1 MRKAFR
7 RGLVVGKFSPLHLGH
22 ELLIHEALAQCE
34 QLTLL
39 SYSLPELSGCE
50 APRRQRWL
58 QARFAE
64 VPALVVTPA
73 HIQAWRGEGKVL
85 PDLPHN
91 EAPDHQQRQ
100 FVAELCQVVLG
111 STVDAVFTSES
122 YGDGFAAHLARCFGH
137 PVQHVCVDQARSAVP
152 ISGTRLR
159 EDPHGLK
166 GFLAPPVYADF
177 VERIVLLGGESTGKS
192 SLAAALAQALGSVHV
207 AEFGREHW
215 LAKDGAL
222 EYHDL
227 LHIGRTQVAHE
238 NAAAEG
244 ANRYL
249 VCDTSPL
256 TTLFY
261 SGAMF
266 GRAEPELQRLA
277 ERPYAHTFLCADD
290 FPFVQDGTRQDD
302 SFRRRQQAWYRD
314 ELQRRGWA
322 YQELRGCLAERVGC
336 VLDMLQHRAP
346 QA

>member
-22 ELLIHEALAQCE
+22 ELLIREALAQCE
-34 QLTLL
+34 QLYLL
-39 SYSLPELSGCE
+39 SYSLPELPGCE
-50 APRRQRWL
+50 APRRERWL
-58 QARFAE
+58 QARFAD

-73 HIQAWRGEGKVL
+73 SIQAWRGEGKVL
-85 PDLPHN
+85 PDLPYN
-91 EAPDHQQRQ
+91 EAPDNQQRQ

-111 STVDAVFTSES
+111 TTVDAVFTSES
-122 YGDGFAAHLARCFGH
+122 YGDGFAAHLAACFGH

-166 GFLAPPVYADF
+166 GFLAPQVYADF

-207 AEFGREHW
+207 AEYGRECW
-215 LAKDGAL
+215 LARGGSLHYD
-222 EYHDL
+222 DL
-227 LHIGRTQVAHE
+227 LHIGLTQVEHE
-238 NAAAEG
+238 NAAAER
-244 ANRYL
+244 ASRYL

-261 SGAMF
+261 SGALF

-277 ERPYAHTFLCADD
+277 ERPYGHILLCADD

-314 ELQRRGWA
+314 QLTRRGWA
-322 YQELRGCLAERVGC
+322 YHELRGSLSERVAGA
-336 VLDMLQHRAP
+336 LNLLQRPP

>member
-1 MRKAFR
+1 MGKVFR

-22 ELLIHEALAQCE
+22 ELLIREALAQCE
-34 QLTLL
+34 QLYLL
-39 SYSLPELSGCE
+39 SYSLPELPGCE
-50 APRRQRWL
+50 APRRERWL
-58 QARFAE
+58 QARFAD

-73 HIQAWRGEGKVL
+73 SIQAWRGEGKVL

-111 STVDAVFTSES
+111 TTVDAVFTSES
-122 YGDGFAAHLARCFGH
+122 YGDGFAAHLAACFGH

-152 ISGTRLR
+152 TSGTRLR

-207 AEFGREHW
+207 AEYGRECW
-215 LAKDGAL
+215 LARGGSLHYD
-222 EYHDL
+222 DL
-227 LHIGRTQVAHE
+227 LHIGLTQVEHE
-238 NAAAEG
+238 NAAAER
-244 ANRYL
+244 ASRYL

-261 SGAMF
+261 SGALF

-277 ERPYAHTFLCADD
+277 ERPYGHVLLCADD

-314 ELQRRGWA
+314 QLTRRGWA
-322 YQELRGCLAERVGC
+322 YHELRGSLSERVAGA
-336 VLDMLQHRAP
+336 LDLLQRPP

>member
-22 ELLIHEALAQCE
+22 ELLIREAQAQCE
-34 QLTLL
+34 QLHLL
-39 SYSLPELSGCE
+39 SYSLPELPGCE
-50 APRRQRWL
+50 APRRERWL
-58 QARFAE
+58 QARFAD

-73 HIQAWRGEGKVL
+73 RIRAWRGEGRVL

-137 PVQHVCVDQARSAVP
+137 PVQHVCVDQARAAVP

-166 GFLAPPVYADF
+166 AFIAPTVYADF

-192 SLAAALAQALGSVHV
+192 SLATALARALGSVPV
-207 AEFGREHW
+207 AEYGRECW
-215 LAKDGAL
+215 EARGGKLQYD
-222 EYHDL
+222 DL
-227 LHIGRTQVAHE
+227 LHIGRTQVARE
-238 NAAAEG
+238 DAAAER

-314 ELQRRGWA
+314 ELQRRGCS
-322 YQELRGCLAERVGC
+322 YHELRGCLAER
-336 VLDMLQHRAP
+336 LAQALEMLQRHGP

>member
-22 ELLIHEALAQCE
+22 ELLIREALAQCE
-34 QLTLL
+34 QLFLL
-39 SYSLPELSGCE
+39 SYSLPELPGCE
-50 APRRQRWL
+50 APRRERWL

-64 VPALVVTPA
+64 VPALVITPA
-73 HIQAWRGEGKVL
+73 SIDAWRGEGRVL

-91 EAPDHQQRQ
+91 DAPDVEQRQ

-111 STVDAVFTSES
+111 TTVDAVFTSEG
-122 YGDGFAAHLARCFGH
+122 YGDGFAAHLAACFGH
-137 PVQHVCVDQARSAVP
+137 PVQHLCVDQARGAVP

-166 GFLAPPVYADF
+166 AFLAPPVYADF
-177 VERIVLLGGESTGKS
+177 VERILLLGGESTGKS
-192 SLAAALAQALGSVHV
+192 SLAAALAQVLGSVHV

-227 LHIGRTQVAHE
+227 LHIGRTQVERE

-266 GRAEPELQRLA
+266 GCAEPELQRLA
-277 ERPYAHTFLCADD
+277 ERPYQHIFLCADD

-314 ELQRRGWA
+314 ELQRRGWV
-322 YQELRGCLAERVGC
+322 YHELCGSLAERVAQA
-336 VLDMLQHRAP
+336 LEILQRPAP

>member
-1 MRKAFR
+1 MGKVFR

-22 ELLIHEALAQCE
+22 ELLIREALAQCE
-34 QLTLL
+34 QLYLL
-39 SYSLPELSGCE
+39 SYSLPELPGCE
-50 APRRQRWL
+50 ASRRERWL
-58 QARFAE
+58 QARFAD

-73 HIQAWRGEGKVL
+73 SIQAWRGEGKVL

-111 STVDAVFTSES
+111 TTVDAVFTSES
-122 YGDGFAAHLARCFGH
+122 YGDGFAAHLAACFGH
-137 PVQHVCVDQARSAVP
+137 PVQHVCVDQARSTVP

-207 AEFGREHW
+207 AEYGRECW
-215 LAKDGAL
+215 LARGGSLHYD
-222 EYHDL
+222 DL
-227 LHIGRTQVAHE
+227 LHIGLTQVEHE
-238 NAAAEG
+238 NAAAVR
-244 ANRYL
+244 ASRYL

-261 SGAMF
+261 SGALF

-277 ERPYAHTFLCADD
+277 ERPYGHILLCADD

-302 SFRRRQQAWYRD
+302 TFRRRQQAWYRD
-314 ELQRRGWA
+314 QLERRGWA
-322 YQELRGCLAERVGC
+322 YHELHGPLSERVAGA
-336 VLDMLQHRAP
+336 LDLLQRPP